1 MALDFL
7 KNKSPIVS
15 RAYEFANLA
24 HADQLKNGEPYI
36 NHLLGTAESLH
47 AWGLDDAT
55 IAAGLLH
62 DVIEDA
68 PVTLKEIEKEFGE
81 EIKTLVDGATHIE
94 AIKYDIEKAEAET
107 LMKMFI
113 AMTKDL
119 RIVLIKLASRRE
131 NMKNI
136 KKMKPEERLKM
147 AKETI
152 EIHAPLSY
160 RLGMQGLS
168 GELEDL
174 SFPHLY
180 PEEHQWLLENVK
192 ERYDEREKYLAKIKP
207 IVEAALQEEGIKP
220 ISINLRAKRYSSLY
234 KKLLRYEMD
243 LDKIYDLIAF
253 RIIVSDIRDCY
264 SVPGVIHKLWPPLP
278 GRIKDYI
285 ALPKP
290 NGYQSIHT
298 TVLCDDQKIV
308 EFQVKTKEMHEKAE
322 NGIAAHWAYEKTK
335 GNKAYL
341 KRNSSFAKKDDI
353 LLINQL
359 RNWQNGLHDTNELI
373 ESLKVDFFSDRIFAI
388 TPKGE
393 VIDLPQGSTPI
404 DFAYAIHEGL
414 GNECVGAKVN
424 GKIVPLDYKLHSEDV
439 IEIIRQKHKK
449 PSPSWLDFTV
459 TSNAKDHI
467 KHSLRG
473 VTSLLTKSNA
483 LKTEFKVTIE
493 DKPGLL
499 KAVSDA
505 ITRSHISIVGI
516 NSSENSEKFHTLR
529 IKCDLS
535 DKTKI
540 SKMMMKI
547 KSIKGVRAIDYRF
560 V

>member
-1 MALDFL
+1 MTLDFL
-7 KNKSPIVS
+7 KTKSPLVS
-15 RAYEFANLA
+15 RAYDFASIA
-24 HADQLKNGEPYI
+24 HKGQLKNGEPYL
-36 NHLLGTAESLH
+36 NHLIGTAESL
-47 AWGLDDAT
+47 ASWGLDDTT

-68 PVTLKEIEKEFGE
+68 PITLKEIEKEFGG
-81 EIKTLVDGATHIE
+81 EIKTLVDGATHIK

-119 RIVLIKLASRRE
+119 RVVLIKLAARRE
-131 NMKNI
+131 NIRNI
-136 KKMKPEERLKM
+136 HKMKPEDRLKM

-160 RLGMQGLS
+160 RLGMQSLS

-180 PEEHQWLLENVK
+180 PEEHKWLLENVK

-207 IVEAALQEEGIKP
+207 IVEAALQEEDIKP
-220 ISINLRAKRYSSLY
+220 LSINFRAKRYSSLY

-264 SVPGVIHKLWPPLP
+264 AVPGVIHKLWPPLP

-322 NGIAAHWAYEKTK
+322 YGIAAHWAYEKNK
-335 GNKAYL
+335 GSKEYL
-341 KRNSSFAKKDDI
+341 KRNSSFASKEDM

-359 RNWQNGLHDTNELI
+359 RSWQHGLHDTNELI
-373 ESLKVDFFSDRIFAI
+373 ESLKVDFFSDRIFAL

-393 VIDLPQGSTPI
+393 VIDLPQGATPI
-404 DFAYAIHEGL
+404 DFAYTIHEEL

-424 GKIVPLDYKLHSEDV
+424 SKIVPLDYKLHSEDV
-439 IEIIRQKHKK
+439 VEIIRQKHKK
-449 PSPSWLDFTV
+449 PSPSWLEFVV
-459 TSNAKDHI
+459 TNNAKDHI

-473 VTSLLTKSNA
+473 VTSLLSKSSA

-505 ITRSHISIVGI
+505 LTRSHISIVGI
-516 NSSENSEKFHTLR
+516 NSSEHSEKFHTLR

-535 DKTKI
+535 DKSKI